1 MVSVVSAVRDLRR
14 LNEINVVLVRHG
26 FGEVVSRLSRT
37 SKPAV
42 AASDEIPKDESQRGE
57 DELRRIST
65 AERVRLVLTD
75 LGPSF
80 VKLGQVASTRADLLP
95 ADVIA
100 ELRRLQD
107 DVAPL
112 PAADIRAAVEESLG
126 SPIADLFESFDDTPL
141 AAASIAQVH
150 RAVLRTPTGPRDVV
164 VKVQRPGIAR
174 TIESDVEILHV
185 LARLLER
192 AVPESGIY
200 APTGLVAQFDRA
212 IHAELDFT
220 LEADNARRF
229 ARNFA
234 ESRACRFPEVF
245 REASS
250 KTVLTLEYLDGLKVD
265 EALVAGHQGPLLAR
279 RAVSVVVQQ
288 IFDDGF
294 FHADPHPGNVF
305 VLGTPQAPELALID
319 LGMVGRLSPELRDK
333 TVDLLI
339 AAAGQD
345 HGTLADALYALGTP
359 TRKVDMRAY
368 RARVAELADKYLGR
382 PLAEIDLQA
391 MIRDIVRGAT
401 EFGLEIPP
409 DFLLVAKALVTLEG
423 IGKQL
428 DPELDVLAE
437 ARPHFLRIV
446 SRRYDPERLGHEL
459 WRGLG
464 RLSGA
469 AREMPSQLQEIL
481 EDLRL
486 GRLSLRT
493 TDPDL
498 PAVVDRLGRR
508 ILTGLVVASTIAA
521 GAWLA
526 PHERHGTLGITLLVL
541 GGALLCGHFLLDLR
555 RGSPRERK

>member
-26 FGEVVSRLSRT
+26 FGEIVSRLSR
-37 SKPAV
+37 SPRPASV
-42 AASDEIPKDESQRGE
+42 PDTGEIPASETARGE
-57 DELRRIST
+57 DERHRIST

-80 VKLGQVASTRADLLP
+80 VKLGQVASTRPDVLP
-95 ADVIA
+95 LEVVT
-100 ELRRLQD
+100 ELRKLQD
-107 DVAPL
+107 DVPAV
-112 PAADIRAAVEESLG
+112 PAAEIRAAVEEGLG
-126 SPIADLFESFDDTPL
+126 TPIAELFASFDDHPL

-150 RAVLRTPTGPRDVV
+150 RAVLETAAGPRDVV

-174 TIESDVEILHV
+174 TIASDVQILYV
-185 LARLLER
+185 LASLLER
-192 AVPESGIY
+192 AIPESRTY
-200 APTGLVAQFDRA
+200 SPTALVAQFDRA
-212 IHAELDFT
+212 IHAELDFGV
-220 LEADNARRF
+220 EADNARRF

-234 ESRACRFPEVF
+234 ESGACRFPEVF
-245 REASS
+245 REASC
-250 KTVLTLEYLDGLKVD
+250 KTVLTLEYLDGVKID
-265 EALVAGHQGPLLAR
+265 AALAAGHDGPSLAR
-279 RAVSVVVQQ
+279 RAVTAIVQQ
-288 IFDDGF
+288 IFEDGF

-305 VLGTPQAPELALID
+305 VLGTPAEPQLALID
-319 LGMVGRLSPELRDK
+319 LGMVGRLSPELRDQ

-339 AAAGQD
+339 AAAGSN
-345 HGTLADALYALGTP
+345 HEALADCLYALGTP
-359 TRKVDMRAY
+359 TRKVDMRAF
-368 RARVAELADKYLGR
+368 RARVAELADKHLSR
-382 PLAEIDLQA
+382 PLAELDLQL

-409 DFLLVAKALVTLEG
+409 DFLLVAKALVTVEG
-423 IGKQL
+423 VGKQL
-428 DPELDVLAE
+428 DPSLDVLAE
-437 ARPHFLRIV
+437 ARPHFLRIA
-446 SRRYDPERLGHEL
+446 SRRYDPERLGQEL

-469 AREMPSQLQEIL
+469 AKELPSQVQEIL

-508 ILTGLVVASTIAA
+508 ILTGLVVAATIAS

-526 PHERHGTLGITLLVL
+526 SHERHGDLGIALLVA
-541 GGALLCGHFLLDLR
+541 GAALLAAHVLLDLR
-555 RGSPRERK
+555 RK